1 MDAQP
6 LGREEGR
13 ERSRGGVE
21 KWRVSHFL
29 WGIEQILLTLGAD
42 RV

>member
-6 LGREEGR
+6 LGHEEGR

-21 KWRVSHFL
+21 KWRRFRLLLV
-29 WGIEQILLTLGAD
+29 IEQSLLTLGAD
-42 RV
+42 KV

>member
-13 ERSRGGVE
+13 ERSRGGME
-21 KWRVSHFL
+21 KWRGFIFL
-29 WGIEQILLTLGAD
+29 LGIKQKDIILGAN